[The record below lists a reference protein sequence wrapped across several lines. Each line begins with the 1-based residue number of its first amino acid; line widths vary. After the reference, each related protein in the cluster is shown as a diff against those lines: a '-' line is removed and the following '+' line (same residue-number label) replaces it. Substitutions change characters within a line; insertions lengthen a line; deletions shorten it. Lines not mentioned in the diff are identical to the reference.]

1 MNDRNFAIINRF
13 IFAKFAFIYEPLGI
27 HFSSTCANIQAS
39 FAKNLTS
46 DVTIG
51 EQFTY

>member
-1 MNDRNFAIINRF
+1 MNDRDFAIIYGF

-27 HFSSTCANIQAS
+27 HISSTFANIQTS

-46 DVTIG
+46 DLTIG
-51 EQFTY
+51 EQFTS